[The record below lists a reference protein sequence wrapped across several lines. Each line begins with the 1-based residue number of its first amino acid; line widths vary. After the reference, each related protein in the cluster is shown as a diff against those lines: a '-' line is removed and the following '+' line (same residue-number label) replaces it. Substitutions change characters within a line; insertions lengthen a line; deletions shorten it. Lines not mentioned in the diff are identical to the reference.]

1 MSPRGL
7 VLGLAVVAT
16 SAGCALHRT
25 GVAVRPAANAN
36 PDETDPQRYFNP
48 PFQLAVPEDAIV
60 RIVGPVTTC
69 SGTLIAEDLVLT
81 AHHCVVELA
90 AGDRYTKTIL
100 PPGDL
105 QVELGGD
112 YLPWGT
118 VAVSHIVTPP
128 CGEAGGAGDLAV
140 LVLDHKLIG
149 IVPYTVR
156 LDQAP
161 QRGETVDPAG
171 FGRCALSP
179 DGIHRE
185 VREGGP
191 IQGIAPD
198 TLGVVASVC
207 PGDSGGPVFLRGSHE
222 IVGVVSMSAM
232 DGDEHTRSPSVVARV
247 DAFRSLFAQARLIA
261 DGNNKAELPPLSCA
275 P

>member
-1 MSPRGL
+1 MRSPR
-7 VLGLAVVAT
+7 VILGLLLLAT
-16 SAGCALHRT
+16 VGCALHEHKM
-25 GVAVRPAANAN
+25 AVRPAANAI

-69 SGTLIAEDLVLT
+69 SGTLIDEDLVLT
-81 AHHCVVELA
+81 AHHCVVKLTADEH
-90 AGDRYTKTIL
+90 YTRTTL
-100 PPGDL
+100 PPSQM

-118 VAVSHIVTPP
+118 VAVREIVTPP
-128 CGEAGGAGDLAV
+128 CGESGGAGDLAV

-161 QRGETVDPAG
+161 LRGQTVDPAG
-171 FGRCALSP
+171 FGRCALSA

-185 VREGGP
+185 VRAGGR
-191 IQGIAPD
+191 IRALTKD
-198 TLGVVASVC
+198 TIGVVASVC

-222 IVGVVSMSAM
+222 IVGVVSLSAM
-232 DGDEHTRSPSVVARV
+232 DGDEHTRSPSIMARV
-247 DAFRSLFAQARLIA
+247 DAFRSLFAEARLIA
-261 DGNNKAELPPLSCA
+261 DGQNKAELPPLSCNR
-275 P
+275 